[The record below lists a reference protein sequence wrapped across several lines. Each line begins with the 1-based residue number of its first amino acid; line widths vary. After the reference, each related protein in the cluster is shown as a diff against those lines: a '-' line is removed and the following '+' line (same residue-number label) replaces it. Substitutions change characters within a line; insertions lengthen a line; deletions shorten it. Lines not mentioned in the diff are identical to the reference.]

1 MRLLPYA
8 SDSFRSMWRWL
19 RQAGGIGTV
28 RFRYEPRMQPQRS
41 TSLWPLEADR
51 PSWAEGSCVYGGGRC
66 QSFLPWSTPMVGQGE
81 VPCRSARLANPIWIK
96 EYTVCVASIETAPD
110 GAILASTLGESGLLH
125 GRRTPGVSHSVYFL
139 RRYDAQAI
147 PSRFVH
153 LKRCEETDGIEPD
166 RRSAQSAIKSLEN
179 SRRLI
184 RDGTTHVPIGCSR
197 RTVWMRLES
206 SMEILTWV
214 IVAIGVLVGGPI
226 MMFGFRNSDQK
237 PVAFGQIGGA
247 LKQDWTRT
255 GNIDFHAVAFESSSP
270 QPLRLRVEEK
280 RVTESAAGQDVV
292 ELRWR
297 LATLQEGKE
306 LVVCWNARQTGLHYS
321 TNPCSETTALV
332 RAGSTAAAPSVP
344 NGPKAAK

>member
-1 MRLLPYA
+1 
-8 SDSFRSMWRWL
+8 
-19 RQAGGIGTV
+19 
-28 RFRYEPRMQPQRS
+28 
-41 TSLWPLEADR
+41 
-51 PSWAEGSCVYGGGRC
+51 
-66 QSFLPWSTPMVGQGE
+66 
-81 VPCRSARLANPIWIK
+81 
-96 EYTVCVASIETAPD
+96 
-110 GAILASTLGESGLLH
+110 
-125 GRRTPGVSHSVYFL
+125 
-139 RRYDAQAI
+139 
-147 PSRFVH
+147 
-153 LKRCEETDGIEPD
+153 
-166 RRSAQSAIKSLEN
+166 
-179 SRRLI
+179 
-184 RDGTTHVPIGCSR
+184 
-197 RTVWMRLES
+197 
-206 SMEILTWV
+206 MEILTWV

-321 TNPCSETTALV
+321 TNPCSETTALA
-332 RAGSTAAAPSVP
+332 RAALLQQRLPFQRSQGCKIKPAVGCSPKRAISLLLRPPST
-344 NGPKAAK
+344 NG